1 MLRFKIYI
9 LQQLIRTVSL
19 FENFDKKLHHRH
31 VLSTGIVRTR
41 HFAKAFYRFERNL
54 DTTCLFIHVFCKKAS
69 LRSDRKK
76 RKERKGK
83 KTNLLK
89 EKPKVAYSVAL
100 MLAFISAENENR
112 QLEDLPLADFGC
124 LPERLLLSVRTK
136 SINRNF
142 VNRKLR
148 LLSFL

>member
-1 MLRFKIYI
+1 MQKCSIGLKETSIQRAY
-9 LQQLIRTVSL
+9 L
-19 FENFDKKLHHRH
+19 F
-31 VLSTGIVRTR
+31 TY
-41 HFAKAFYRFERNL
+41 FA
-54 DTTCLFIHVFCKKAS
+54 KKAS

-83 KTNLLK
+83 KTNILK

-100 MLAFISAENENR
+100 MLAFLSAENENR

-136 SINRNF
+136 SINQNF

>member
-1 MLRFKIYI
+1 MFYRLESFVRGI
-9 LQQLIRTVSL
+9 LQKRSIGLKETSIQRAYL
-19 FENFDKKLHHRH
+19 F
-31 VLSTGIVRTR
+31 TY
-41 HFAKAFYRFERNL
+41 FA
-54 DTTCLFIHVFCKKAS
+54 KKAS
-69 LRSDRKK
+69 LRSDRKE
-76 RKERKGK
+76 RERKGK
-83 KTNLLK
+83 KTNILK

-100 MLAFISAENENR
+100 VLTFLSAENENR

-148 LLSFL
+148 QLSFL

>member
-1 MLRFKIYI
+1 MLIYSRI
-9 LQQLIRTVSL
+9 LQ
-19 FENFDKKLHHRH
+19 
-31 VLSTGIVRTR
+31 
-41 HFAKAFYRFERNL
+41 
-54 DTTCLFIHVFCKKAS
+54 KKAS

-83 KTNLLK
+83 KTNILK
-89 EKPKVAYSVAL
+89 EKPKVPYSVTL
-100 MLAFISAENENR
+100 MLTFLSAENENR

-136 SINRNF
+136 SINQNF

>member
-1 MLRFKIYI
+1 MFYRLESFVSGI
-9 LQQLIRTVSL
+9 LQKRSIGLKETSIKSAYL
-19 FENFDKKLHHRH
+19 F
-31 VLSTGIVRTR
+31 TY
-41 HFAKAFYRFERNL
+41 FA
-54 DTTCLFIHVFCKKAS
+54 KKAS

-100 MLAFISAENENR
+100 MLAFLSAENENR
-112 QLEDLPLADFGC
+112 QLEDLPLADSGC

-136 SINRNF
+136 SINQNF